1 MKQNNISTQKSKSEI
16 IKAFQQNPQSF
27 LESLRN
33 NEIDLSITTIDKSTV
48 LHCFKG
54 VKDKKTLELL
64 VEKCSKINILNNKND
79 QGYTPLMLAF
89 MSNNPLFAKILLL
102 NKADVEIIGNGK
114 HNVLHWAYCMN
125 NLEVSNKIETILEN
139 ESKVEVLKMLVQQCA
154 HLNILNKQNAYGQ
167 SALILATANKNLELV
182 KLLLEYK
189 ASVEIKAQDNSTVLH
204 YLSNLRDQEVRKL
217 LVEVCVK
224 AGIVEERR
232 IKWPHESA
240 LTVAVSKKDFILVDL
255 LLNAGGKFELTECK
269 DKILVNGVE
278 ASETIRNLCEKYSPK
293 HINLNSSNYINSDS
307 SNLLLIRVDHCI
319 NNLKGLMEEKKE
331 EKNILLEFV
340 KKNEVEKIKKL
351 LLQDKVDL
359 QVAQGSKG
367 TILHYSHNIKDSN
380 TLRQLVEKHAQARLL
395 DKIDK
400 ALKATALMN
409 AVFYDNPELVKLL
422 LSAGADISKTSA
434 FKETALHYLY
444 ILKDD
449 EAKELLIEY
458 GAKAKILEK
467 KNKNGETALKKC
479 IIYGDQT
486 SVKLLKEKIQQD
498 FIFSAPQN
506 NFNLEI
512 ISENKKHFDDSSSLG
527 DQEDS
532 DSTE

>member
-1 MKQNNISTQKSKSEI
+1 MKQNNSSTQKSKPKI

-33 NEIDLSITTIDKSTV
+33 DEIDLSITTIDKSTV
-48 LHCFKG
+48 LHCFKD
-54 VKDKKTLELL
+54 VKDEKTLELL

-89 MSNNPLFAKILLL
+89 MNNNPIFAKILLL

-114 HNVLHWAYCMN
+114 HNVLHWAYCMKN
-125 NLEVSNKIETILEN
+125 A
-139 ESKVEVLKMLVQQCA
+139 EVLKMLVQQCA

-189 ASVEIKAQDNSTVLH
+189 ASVEIKTQDNSTVLH

-232 IKWPHESA
+232 IKWPYESA
-240 LTVAVSKKDFILVDL
+240 LTVAISKNDFILVDL
-255 LLNAGGKFELTECK
+255 LLNAGGKFEFTECK

-278 ASETIRNLCEKYSPK
+278 ASETIRHLCEKYSPK
-293 HINLNSSNYINSDS
+293 HINLNSSSHINSDS

-319 NNLKGLMEEKKE
+319 NTLKGLMEETKE

-340 KKNEVEKIKKL
+340 KKNEVEKIKIL

-367 TILHYSHNIKDSN
+367 TILHYSYNIKDSN

-395 DKIDK
+395 DEIDK
-400 ALKATALMN
+400 TLKATALMN

-434 FKETALHYLY
+434 FNETALHYLY

-449 EAKELLIEY
+449 EAKELLIKH
-458 GAKAKILEK
+458 GTKAKILEK

-479 IIYGDQT
+479 IIYGDQN
-486 SVKLLKEKIQQD
+486 SVKLLKEKIQQES
-498 FIFSAPQN
+498 IFNTPKN
-506 NFNLEI
+506 NFNSEI
-512 ISENKKHFDDSSSLG
+512 ISENEKYFDESSSLG